1 MCIRDRFVMDS
12 DGTNMRAVTDGAGEL
27 NIMPQWAHDGQALY
41 FYQMRPTRT
50 FRRVPVSGGATREVA
65 PWSWS
70 RQRAAVV
77 DPRGREALYS
87 AVERGLVQHSRVRC
101 LLYTSD
107 AADER
112 SSV

>member
-1 MCIRDRFVMDS
+1 
-12 DGTNMRAVTDGAGEL
+12 MRAVTDGAGEL

-70 RQRAAVV
+70 RQRRRLWILEGVRLSIQRWSADSCSSRECVISKAGRSPRCRSPCLTCDSRATAV
-77 DPRGREALYS
+77 G
-87 AVERGLVQHSRVRC
+87 
-101 LLYTSD
+101 
-107 AADER
+107 
-112 SSV
+112 